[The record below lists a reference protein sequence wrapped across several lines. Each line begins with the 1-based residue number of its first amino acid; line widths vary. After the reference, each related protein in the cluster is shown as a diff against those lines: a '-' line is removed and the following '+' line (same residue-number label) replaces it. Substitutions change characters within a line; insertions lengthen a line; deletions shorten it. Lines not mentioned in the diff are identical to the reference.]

1 MVYMVTTTCSKCG
14 KIYEVGSEIQASD
27 PDRLCDKCV
36 EEHMKILKNE
46 KIRIN
51 SNLTQ
56 EIKK

>member
-1 MVYMVTTTCSKCG
+1 MVTTTCSKCG